1 MNNGK
6 RSVARRITRT
16 GTPWLWEGA
25 GYFLAMAIVG
35 TELITR
41 IAIFR

>member
-1 MNNGK
+1 MK
-6 RSVARRITRT
+6 TSKAPVVKKATRSQAR
-16 GTPWLWEGA
+16 WLWEGA

-41 IAIFR
+41 MTIFH

>member
-1 MNNGK
+1 M
-6 RSVARRITRT
+6 RTRKAPIAKKAT
-16 GTPWLWEGA
+16 RGQASWLWEGA

-41 IAIFR
+41 VTILH